1 MRKWLIAGGIANAAI
16 MPRLWRYSC
25 IEKTVRIARAV
36 RHEPQGCAVEAMETA
51 TIHQAIEASV
61 GIGQAASSVSAM
73 PGSRDSFANHFQ
85 RAMETGQDN
94 TAELKPAGRDGGSV
108 KQPTGMPGVPDVKDN
123 RAVKPAAATGA
134 PAAAPVLVASANG
147 PVPTPATAAAPTG
160 SAASTDDA
168 SATSHGTAS
177 MALSWLTAMLPD
189 LLGTT
194 PAKPGASISAAD
206 SSAKTASH
214 AVASK
219 TENQQAPNAEPASA
233 LSREAASAVNRPD
246 PVRALTVP
254 STPGAPSAPDGRS
267 SAASGAPNQREEA
280 MQGVTQTAESAALS
294 LLAKSTTAGAGV
306 IPSVID
312 SVASATSRAA
322 TADGK
327 ASAAATAT
335 AHSPTPAPS
344 QAPAKD
350 TSAATSQT
358 QTAAA
363 NAASQDVKAVNGIQA
378 DGKNSGS
385 QGGQQKGSGSPAAP
399 GASAAPQ
406 AGASASVANA
416 AQAAVNGFPAALS
429 QSTAA
434 GNSQPHSSAPSQG
447 GAPQPTTGEK
457 IAVAME
463 TPAGL
468 PQTTVS
474 AASLLHSQ
482 ARSEMR
488 VAVQTEGMGAV
499 ELHAVLA
506 SGKLGASIS
515 VVSHEAHTLLNNE
528 LPALQQVLTDQNLRI
543 DHLSVINAPMS
554 SGAGAGDSR
563 GFQSGDYSRPQARDM
578 RWYSAAAPVVR
589 SAEDIAMPG
598 SARRLSVRA

>member
-1 MRKWLIAGGIANAAI
+1 MA
-16 MPRLWRYSC
+16 
-25 IEKTVRIARAV
+25 VRIARAV
-36 RHEPQGCAVEAMETA
+36 RREPRGCAVEAMETA
-51 TIHQAIEASV
+51 TIHQAIETNI
-61 GIGQAASSVSAM
+61 GIGQAASSSVM

-94 TAELKPAGRDGGSV
+94 TAELKPAGHDGGSV
-108 KQPTGMPGVPDVKDN
+108 KQPSGMPDVPEVKDN
-123 RAVKPAAATGA
+123 RAVKPAAATGT

-147 PVPTPATAAAPTG
+147 PIPIPAAA
-160 SAASTDDA
+160 
-168 SATSHGTAS
+168 ATSTGPPSSADGASPTSRGTAS

-189 LLGTT
+189 LLGAT
-194 PAKPGASISAAD
+194 PAKPGASISGAD
-206 SSAKTASH
+206 SSAKTAGKQG
-214 AVASK
+214 ASK
-219 TENQQAPNAEPASA
+219 TENQQGSNAESASA
-233 LSREAASAVNRPD
+233 LSREAASAANCLD
-246 PVRALTVP
+246 PARALT
-254 STPGAPSAPDGRS
+254 APSAPGAPGALDGRS
-267 SAASGAPNQREEA
+267 SAAGGALSQHEGA
-280 MQGVTQTAESAALS
+280 IQGVTQTAESAALS
-294 LLAKSTTAGAGV
+294 LLAKSTTAGAGA
-306 IPSVID
+306 IPSVIE
-312 SVASATSRAA
+312 SVANAASRVP
-322 TADGK
+322 TGDGK
-327 ASAAATAT
+327 ASAAVTTT
-335 AHSPTPAPS
+335 AHSQSPSAS

-350 TSAATSQT
+350 TSAAASSQT

-363 NAASQDVKAVNGIQA
+363 NTASQGVKAANGIQA

-385 QGGQQKGSGSPAAP
+385 QGGQQKGSGSAAVP
-399 GASAAPQ
+399 GAASQ

-416 AQAAVNGFPAALS
+416 AQAAANGFPAALS
-429 QSTAA
+429 QSATT
-434 GNSQPHSSAPSQG
+434 GNSQPHTSAPAQG

-488 VAVQTEGMGAV
+488 VAVQTEAMGAV

-563 GFQSGDYSRPQARDM
+563 GFQSGDYSRPQARDV
-578 RWYSAAAPVVR
+578 RWYSAATPVVR

-598 SARRLSVRA
+598 KTRRLSVRA